1 MKKLL
6 VSYTT
11 IAMLAVAVVSPM
23 GAFAEV
29 VGNIGNGVDS
39 NSSATVNSNNS
50 TTVSQSNAASVTNT
64 ISVKSN
70 TGDNNASRNTGG
82 EVGISTGNAG
92 ASVGI
97 SNMANSNSAK
107 LDTCCTAGGDSS
119 VLNQGNGDS
128 SDNDATLNKKNSTA
142 LSQTNIADVANFV
155 NVDSNTG
162 NNKASRNTGSGNGS
176 EVSIDTGRSIVS
188 PILIKN
194 AVNSNQAVLGS
205 SVGAF
210 GNGDLTI
217 GNAGNGVESDNDA
230 TANLNNST
238 AVAQTNAASIL
249 NWVDV
254 TSNTGDNDAD
264 RNTGGDVMID
274 TGDSAVAVVLDN
286 KANSNAAWLDNC
298 GCVGLDDLVVKN
310 LGNGDSTDNDAKVN
324 KNNSTAAYQANL
336 SEVAN
341 FGYFDTNSGGNKA
354 NRNTGAVYGWSD
366 PSVDTGVAYTEV
378 GATTAVNNNVLNNGY
393 VGMTPPPVSNGNLS
407 NGGYWW
413 NYGMMWNG
421 NSSY

>member
-1 MKKLL
+1 MKKVL

-11 IAMLAVAVVSPM
+11 VACMLVS
-23 GAFAEV
+23 AFAPVATFAEN
-29 VGNIGNGVDS
+29 VGNVGNGVDS

-50 TTVSQSNAASVTNT
+50 TTVSQSNSASVTNT

-70 TGDNNASRNTGG
+70 TGGNNASRNTGG
-82 EVGISTGNAG
+82 EVHIDTGNAG

-97 SNMANSNSAK
+97 QNVANSNSANVSA
-107 LDTCCTAGGDSS
+107 CCTAGGDSS

-128 SDNDATLNKKNSTA
+128 TDNTAKLNKNNTTSLT
-142 LSQTNIADVANFV
+142 QTNVAEMANFV
-155 NVDSNTG
+155 NVNSNTG
-162 NNKASRNTGSGNGS
+162 DNKASRNTGSGNGS
-176 EVSIDTGRSIVS
+176 EVSIETGKSIVS

-194 AVNSNQAVLGS
+194 AANQNQAVLGS
-205 SVGAF
+205 SVGAH
-210 GNGDLTI
+210 GAGDLTI
-217 GNAGNGVESDNDA
+217 GNVGNGVESDNSA
-230 TANLNNST
+230 IANLNNST

-254 TSNTGDNDAD
+254 TSNSGRNDAS
-264 RNTGGDVMID
+264 RNTGGDVFVD
-274 TGDSAVAVVLDN
+274 TGDSLVAVVLDN
-286 KANSNAAWLDNC
+286 AANSNAAWLDNC

-310 LGNGDSTDNDAKVN
+310 AGNGDSTDNHAKVN

-341 FGYFDTNSGGNKA
+341 FGYFDTNSGDNKA

-378 GATTAVNNNVLNNGY
+378 GATTSVNNNVLNNGY
-393 VGMTPPPVSNGNLS
+393 VGVTPPPTTGTGN
-407 NGGYWW
+407 GYWW
-413 NYGMMWNG
+413 NWGMVWNS
-421 NSSY
+421 N